1 MPALPRLRTGSPQLL
16 RGLRARL
23 VVGFLVV
30 AAVSALT
37 TALLTYQEA
46 RNAILQR
53 SQDIAVNDLRAQVN
67 SLAPELPVPPS
78 EADLDSLRVQL
89 ERSGK
94 SREWDIS
101 VHYSGARDSGDGSLG
116 GEVVVPAG
124 LKASVEKRHVPA
136 FQRVDR
142 GGDPWLLIGMPVR
155 QSDGR
160 ASALTVYAQLPLSA
174 EESNVEALVSAA
186 QRGALPVLVL
196 TVVLALLAAR
206 GVLRPVRGLRQAAGR
221 IAEGKLDTRLEVKGA
236 DEIADLSR
244 TFNDMAARLEES
256 MAELRRLESNSR
268 RFAADVSHELRTPLA
283 AMTAVTDVLDEDADS
298 LDPDT
303 ASAVRLISQETGKL
317 ARMVEDLMEVS
328 RFDAGAAA
336 LHLDEVDV
344 GETIRKTLQARA
356 WQKRVTAQLPA
367 DVRAGL
373 DPRRL
378 DVVVANLVGN
388 ALHHG
393 GEPVR
398 VRLHPPE
405 PGAERLLIEISD
417 SGPGIDPEVLPHVF
431 DRFYKADSAR
441 ARSEGSGLGL
451 AIAIENVRLHGG
463 SLRAANSP
471 EGGAVFTVDLPL
483 RHRREVTGPAR
494 GRCPV
499 VLLRALRPALRDP
512 AGEGAGRPGAGHRVA
527 DEGAEP
533 RGADARPVQRAA
545 EVPRFADRHHP
556 CGQCRDQPAD
566 EREAAGLRLA
576 EPVGVH
582 RGQCPGAR
590 EQAVGGGRR
599 DTGEQVRARGP
610 HGVRRQQC
618 VPRRGAQPDRN
629 RNRLRRGI
637 RRRQRHDRLGPGG
650 GGTGPGG
657 LSGRSADPSR
667 SSRGDGRAGTG
678 PHRRHRPAGPVRTR
692 RNRGRYSSTSPL
704 SRASGG
710 TPGGPSQLMS

>member
-1 MPALPRLRTGSPQLL
+1 MKRPRRWADLPRLRRGNAQLL

-78 EADLDSLRVQL
+78 QADLDSFRVQL

-94 SREWDIS
+94 SRDWDIS
-101 VHYSGARDSGDGSLG
+101 VHYRGVRDSGDGSLRG
-116 GEVVVPAG
+116 DVEIPAG
-124 LKASVEKRHVPA
+124 LKESVEKRHVPV

-155 QSDGR
+155 QSDGE
-160 ASALTVYAQLPLSA
+160 ASALSVYAQLPLYA

-196 TVVLALLAAR
+196 TVIPALLAAR

-221 IAEGKLDTRLEVKGA
+221 IAEGKLDTRLEVKGG
-236 DEIADLSR
+236 DELADLSR

-256 MAELRRLESNSR
+256 MAELRRLESNAR

-344 GETIRKTLQARA
+344 AETIRKTLQARA
-356 WQKRVTAQLPA
+356 WQKRVTAELPA
-367 DVRAGL
+367 GVRARL

-398 VRLHPPE
+398 VRLHAPE
-405 PGAERLLIEISD
+405 PDAERLLIEISD

-431 DRFYKADSAR
+431 ERFYKADSAR

-451 AIAIENVRLHGG
+451 AIAMENVRLHGG
-463 SLRAANSP
+463 VMRAANSP

-483 RHRREVTGPAR
+483 GHGGANDTAAEGSADAPDGPWETGQTPDDD
-494 GRCPV
+494 
-499 VLLRALRPALRDP
+499 RDDAHP
-512 AGEGAGRPGAGHRVA
+512 EA
-527 DEGAEP
+527 AEP
-533 RGADARPVQRAA
+533 GKESHV
-545 EVPRFADRHHP
+545 
-556 CGQCRDQPAD
+556 
-566 EREAAGLRLA
+566 
-576 EPVGVH
+576 
-582 RGQCPGAR
+582 
-590 EQAVGGGRR
+590 
-599 DTGEQVRARGP
+599 
-610 HGVRRQQC
+610 
-618 VPRRGAQPDRN
+618 
-629 RNRLRRGI
+629 
-637 RRRQRHDRLGPGG
+637 
-650 GGTGPGG
+650 
-657 LSGRSADPSR
+657 
-667 SSRGDGRAGTG
+667 
-678 PHRRHRPAGPVRTR
+678 
-692 RNRGRYSSTSPL
+692 
-704 SRASGG
+704 
-710 TPGGPSQLMS
+710 

>member
-1 MPALPRLRTGSPQLL
+1 MKRAGRRVPTGTLL

-30 AAVSALT
+30 AVLSALT

-53 SQDIAVNDLRAQVN
+53 SQDTAVNDLRAQVN

-78 EADLDSLRVQL
+78 EADLDFFRLQL

-94 SREWDIS
+94 SRDWDIS
-101 VHYSGARDSGDGSLG
+101 VHYRGVRDTEGSLRG
-116 GEVVVPAG
+116 GFEVPTG
-124 LKASVEKRHVPA
+124 LKESVEKRHVPA
-136 FQRVDR
+136 FQRVNR
-142 GGDPWLLIGMPVR
+142 GGDPLLLIGMPVR
-155 QSDGR
+155 QSDNR
-160 ASALTVYAQLPLSA
+160 ASALSVYAQLPLSA

-186 QRGALPVLVL
+186 QRGVVPVLVL

-236 DEIADLSR
+236 DELAELSR

-283 AMTAVTDVLDEDADS
+283 AMTAVTDVLDEDAES

-303 ASAVRLISQETGKL
+303 ASAIRLISQETGKL

-344 GETIRKTLQARA
+344 AETIRKTLQARA
-356 WQKRVTAQLPA
+356 WQQRVSADLPA
-367 DVRAGL
+367 DVRARL

-398 VRLHPPE
+398 VLLHAPQ
-405 PGAERLLIEISD
+405 PGADRLRIEISD

-451 AIAIENVRLHGG
+451 AIAQENIRLHGG
-463 SLRAANSP
+463 TLRAANSP
-471 EGGAVFTVDLPL
+471 GGGAVFTVELPL
-483 RHRREVTGPAR
+483 RQEEAGEPADAEGSGPPDDGWAAVETAMEPAADNDR
-494 GRCPV
+494 DG
-499 VLLRALRPALRDP
+499 ARPA
-512 AGEGAGRPGAGHRVA
+512 AGKANHV
-527 DEGAEP
+527 
-533 RGADARPVQRAA
+533 
-545 EVPRFADRHHP
+545 
-556 CGQCRDQPAD
+556 
-566 EREAAGLRLA
+566 
-576 EPVGVH
+576 
-582 RGQCPGAR
+582 
-590 EQAVGGGRR
+590 
-599 DTGEQVRARGP
+599 
-610 HGVRRQQC
+610 
-618 VPRRGAQPDRN
+618 
-629 RNRLRRGI
+629 
-637 RRRQRHDRLGPGG
+637 
-650 GGTGPGG
+650 
-657 LSGRSADPSR
+657 
-667 SSRGDGRAGTG
+667 
-678 PHRRHRPAGPVRTR
+678 
-692 RNRGRYSSTSPL
+692 
-704 SRASGG
+704 
-710 TPGGPSQLMS
+710 

>member
-1 MPALPRLRTGSPQLL
+1 MKRPRRWAALPRLGRGNPQLL

-37 TALLTYQEA
+37 TTLLTYQEA

-67 SLAPELPVPPS
+67 SLAPELPVPPTK
-78 EADLDSLRVQL
+78 ADLESFRSQL
-89 ERSGK
+89 ERSGA
-94 SREWDIS
+94 SRAWDIS
-101 VHYSGARDSGDGSLG
+101 VHYRGVGSRSSGGLPPHFAF
-116 GEVVVPAG
+116 PAG
-124 LKASVEKRHVPA
+124 LRESVEKRHVPV
-136 FQRVDR
+136 FQRVARD
-142 GGDPWLLIGMPVR
+142 GSPSLLIGMPVR
-155 QSDGR
+155 QTDGT
-160 ASALTVYAQLPLSA
+160 ASALSVYAKLPLDA
-174 EESNVEALVSAA
+174 EEGNVEALVSAA

-196 TVVLALLAAR
+196 TVIPALLAAR

-236 DEIADLSR
+236 DELADLSR

-256 MAELRRLESNSR
+256 MAELRRLESNAR

-283 AMTAVTDVLDEDADS
+283 AMSAVTDVLDEDADS

-344 GETIRKTLQARA
+344 AETIRKTLQARA
-356 WQKRVTAQLPA
+356 WQKRVATDLPA
-367 DVRAGL
+367 GVRARL

-398 VRLHPPE
+398 VRLHAPE
-405 PGAERLLIEISD
+405 PGADRLLVEISD

-431 DRFYKADSAR
+431 ERFYKADSAR

-451 AIAIENVRLHGG
+451 AIAMENVRLHGG
-463 SLRAANSP
+463 VMRAANSP

-483 RHRREVTGPAR
+483 RQGETPGLAAEGATGPPD
-494 GRCPV
+494 GD
-499 VLLRALRPALRDP
+499 RA
-512 AGEGAGRPGAGHRVA
+512 AGETA
-527 DEGAEP
+527 DEDRDG
-533 RGADARPVQRAA
+533 ARP
-545 EVPRFADRHHP
+545 
-556 CGQCRDQPAD
+556 
-566 EREAAGLRLA
+566 EAGK
-576 EPVGVH
+576 EN
-582 RGQCPGAR
+582 
-590 EQAVGGGRR
+590 
-599 DTGEQVRARGP
+599 
-610 HGVRRQQC
+610 HG
-618 VPRRGAQPDRN
+618 
-629 RNRLRRGI
+629 
-637 RRRQRHDRLGPGG
+637 
-650 GGTGPGG
+650 
-657 LSGRSADPSR
+657 
-667 SSRGDGRAGTG
+667 
-678 PHRRHRPAGPVRTR
+678 
-692 RNRGRYSSTSPL
+692 
-704 SRASGG
+704 
-710 TPGGPSQLMS
+710 

>member
-1 MPALPRLRTGSPQLL
+1 MKRAGRRVPTGTLL

-30 AAVSALT
+30 AVLSALT

-53 SQDIAVNDLRAQVN
+53 SQDTAVNDLRAQVN

-78 EADLDSLRVQL
+78 EADLDFFRLQV

-94 SREWDIS
+94 SRDWDIS
-101 VHYSGARDSGDGSLG
+101 VHYRGVRDTEGSLRG
-116 GEVVVPAG
+116 GFEVPTG
-124 LKASVEKRHVPA
+124 LKESVEKRHVPA
-136 FQRVDR
+136 FQRVNR

-155 QSDGR
+155 QSDNR
-160 ASALTVYAQLPLSA
+160 ASALSVYAQLPLSA

-186 QRGALPVLVL
+186 QRGVVPVLVL

-236 DEIADLSR
+236 DELAELSR

-283 AMTAVTDVLDEDADS
+283 AMTAVTDVLDEDAES

-344 GETIRKTLQARA
+344 AETIRKTLQARA
-356 WQKRVTAQLPA
+356 WQQRVTAELPA
-367 DVRAGL
+367 GVRARL

-398 VRLHPPE
+398 VLLHAPQ
-405 PGAERLLIEISD
+405 PGADRLRIEISD

-451 AIAIENVRLHGG
+451 AITQENIRLHGG
-463 SLRAANSP
+463 TLRAANSP
-471 EGGAVFTVDLPL
+471 GGGAVFTVELPL
-483 RHRREVTGPAR
+483 RQEE
-494 GRCPV
+494 
-499 VLLRALRPALRDP
+499 
-512 AGEGAGRPGAGHRVA
+512 AGE
-527 DEGAEP
+527 
-533 RGADARPVQRAA
+533 
-545 EVPRFADRHHP
+545 
-556 CGQCRDQPAD
+556 PAD
-566 EREAAGLRLA
+566 EEGSGPPDDGWAAAETNMEPAVDDDRDGARPAAGKA
-576 EPVGVH
+576 NPV
-582 RGQCPGAR
+582 
-590 EQAVGGGRR
+590 
-599 DTGEQVRARGP
+599 
-610 HGVRRQQC
+610 
-618 VPRRGAQPDRN
+618 
-629 RNRLRRGI
+629 
-637 RRRQRHDRLGPGG
+637 
-650 GGTGPGG
+650 
-657 LSGRSADPSR
+657 
-667 SSRGDGRAGTG
+667 
-678 PHRRHRPAGPVRTR
+678 
-692 RNRGRYSSTSPL
+692 
-704 SRASGG
+704 
-710 TPGGPSQLMS
+710 

>member
-1 MPALPRLRTGSPQLL
+1 MCDAAADEDRGHSAQPPLRPDRARFRLPLRSAVNRLAGRVPSRTLL

-37 TALLTYQEA
+37 TALLTYREA

-67 SLAPELPVPPS
+67 SLAPELTVPPTQ
-78 EADLDSLRVQL
+78 ADLDNFRVQL

-101 VHYSGARDSGDGSLG
+101 VHYRGVPDSDEG
-116 GEVVVPAG
+116 GLQRSVVIPAD

-136 FQRVDR
+136 FQRINR
-142 GGDPWLLIGMPVR
+142 AGSPWLLIGMPVR
-155 QSDGR
+155 QSDGQ
-160 ASALTVYAQLPLSA
+160 ASALSVYAQLPLSA
-174 EESNVEALVSAA
+174 EESNVEALVTAA
-186 QRGALPVLVL
+186 QRGALPVLILAVIP
-196 TVVLALLAAR
+196 ALLAAR

-236 DEIADLSR
+236 DELADLSR

-256 MAELRRLESNSR
+256 MAELRRLEANSR

-344 GETIRKTLQARA
+344 AETIRKTLQARA
-356 WQKRVTAQLPA
+356 WQKRVAADLPE
-367 DVRAGL
+367 DVRAQL

-398 VRLHPPE
+398 VVLHAPE
-405 PGAERLLIEISD
+405 PGADRLLIEVRD

-431 DRFYKADSAR
+431 ERFYKADSAR

-451 AIAIENVRLHGG
+451 AIAMENVRLHGG
-463 SLRAANSP
+463 VMRAANSP

-483 RHRREVTGPAR
+483 RQDE
-494 GRCPV
+494 
-499 VLLRALRPALRDP
+499 
-512 AGEGAGRPGAGHRVA
+512 PGAPGGTSDVS
-527 DEGAEP
+527 
-533 RGADARPVQRAA
+533 GADAADGPGRTDGADAADGTEGNRAA
-545 EVPRFADRHHP
+545 
-556 CGQCRDQPAD
+556 
-566 EREAAGLRLA
+566 
-576 EPVGVH
+576 
-582 RGQCPGAR
+582 
-590 EQAVGGGRR
+590 
-599 DTGEQVRARGP
+599 GEE
-610 HGVRRQQC
+610 
-618 VPRRGAQPDRN
+618 N
-629 RNRLRRGI
+629 
-637 RRRQRHDRLGPGG
+637 
-650 GGTGPGG
+650 
-657 LSGRSADPSR
+657 
-667 SSRGDGRAGTG
+667 DG
-678 PHRRHRPAGPVRTR
+678 
-692 RNRGRYSSTSPL
+692 
-704 SRASGG
+704 
-710 TPGGPSQLMS
+710 

>member
-1 MPALPRLRTGSPQLL
+1 MPLLGPGNPQLL

-30 AAVSALT
+30 AALSALT

-78 EADLDSLRVQL
+78 RADLDSLRVQL

-94 SREWDIS
+94 SRDWDIS
-101 VHYSGARDSGDGSLG
+101 VRYSGVRDTDEGDLRGS
-116 GEVVVPAG
+116 VVVPAG
-124 LKASVEKRHVPA
+124 LKESVEKRHVPA

-142 GGDPWLLIGMPVR
+142 SGDPWLLIGMPVR

-160 ASALTVYAQLPLSA
+160 ASALSVYAQLPLSA

-256 MAELRRLESNSR
+256 MAELRRLEANSR

-283 AMTAVTDVLDEDADS
+283 AMAAVTDVLDEDADS

-344 GETIRKTLQARA
+344 AETIRKTLQARA
-356 WQKRVTAQLPA
+356 WQKRVSADLPA
-367 DVRAGL
+367 NVRAGL

-398 VRLHPPE
+398 VRLYAPE
-405 PGAERLLIEISD
+405 PGADRLLIEISD

-451 AIAIENVRLHGG
+451 AIALENVRLHGG
-463 SLRAANSP
+463 SVRAANAP

-483 RHRREVTGPAR
+483 RHEE
-494 GRCPV
+494 
-499 VLLRALRPALRDP
+499 
-512 AGEGAGRPGAGHRVA
+512 AGEPAA
-527 DEGAEP
+527 DGSSGPPDDDWADDAWAT
-533 RGADARPVQRAA
+533 GDARAA
-545 EVPRFADRHHP
+545 DDA
-556 CGQCRDQPAD
+556 G
-566 EREAAGLRLA
+566 AAGERTA
-576 EPVGVH
+576 
-582 RGQCPGAR
+582 
-590 EQAVGGGRR
+590 
-599 DTGEQVRARGP
+599 DD
-610 HGVRRQQC
+610 
-618 VPRRGAQPDRN
+618 DR
-629 RNRLRRGI
+629 
-637 RRRQRHDRLGPGG
+637 
-650 GGTGPGG
+650 GGTRPE
-657 LSGRSADPSR
+657 
-667 SSRGDGRAGTG
+667 AGKET
-678 PHRRHRPAGPVRTR
+678 HA
-692 RNRGRYSSTSPL
+692 
-704 SRASGG
+704 
-710 TPGGPSQLMS
+710 

>member
-1 MPALPRLRTGSPQLL
+1 MKRPRRWASLPRLGRGNPQLL

-46 RNAILQR
+46 RNSILQS
-53 SQDIAVNDLRAQVN
+53 SQDTAVNDLRAQVN

-78 EADLDSLRVQL
+78 KADLESFRSEL
-89 ERSGK
+89 ERSGT
-94 SREWDIS
+94 SRSWDVS
-101 VHYSGARDSGDGSLG
+101 VHYRGVGNRSSAGL
-116 GEVVVPAG
+116 PAG
-124 LKASVEKRHVPA
+124 FVFPADLRESVEKRHVPV
-136 FQRVDR
+136 FQRAERD
-142 GGDPWLLIGMPVR
+142 GYPYLLIGMPVR
-155 QSDGR
+155 QTDGH
-160 ASALTVYAQLPLSA
+160 ASPLSVYAKLPLDT
-174 EESNVEALVSAA
+174 EETNVEALVSAA

-196 TVVLALLAAR
+196 TVIPALLAAR

-236 DEIADLSR
+236 DELADLSQ

-256 MAELRRLESNSR
+256 MAELRRLESNAR

-283 AMTAVTDVLDEDADS
+283 AMSAVTDVLDEDADS

-344 GETIRKTLQARA
+344 AETIRKTLQARA
-356 WQKRVTAQLPA
+356 WQKRVSADLPTG
-367 DVRAGL
+367 VRARL

-398 VRLHPPE
+398 VRLHTPE
-405 PGAERLLIEISD
+405 RGADRLLIEISD

-431 DRFYKADSAR
+431 ERFYKADSAR

-451 AIAIENVRLHGG
+451 AIAMENVRLHGG
-463 SLRAANSP
+463 VMRAANSP

-483 RHRREVTGPAR
+483 RHGE
-494 GRCPV
+494 
-499 VLLRALRPALRDP
+499 P
-512 AGEGAGRPGAGHRVA
+512 AGTATEKAAGPPDGAG
-527 DEGAEP
+527 
-533 RGADARPVQRAA
+533 AA
-545 EVPRFADRHHP
+545 EETADDN
-556 CGQCRDQPAD
+556 RDGTRP
-566 EREAAGLRLA
+566 EAGK
-576 EPVGVH
+576 ETHV
-582 RGQCPGAR
+582 
-590 EQAVGGGRR
+590 
-599 DTGEQVRARGP
+599 
-610 HGVRRQQC
+610 
-618 VPRRGAQPDRN
+618 
-629 RNRLRRGI
+629 
-637 RRRQRHDRLGPGG
+637 
-650 GGTGPGG
+650 
-657 LSGRSADPSR
+657 
-667 SSRGDGRAGTG
+667 
-678 PHRRHRPAGPVRTR
+678 
-692 RNRGRYSSTSPL
+692 
-704 SRASGG
+704 
-710 TPGGPSQLMS
+710 

>member
-1 MPALPRLRTGSPQLL
+1 MKRAGRRIPTGTML

-30 AAVSALT
+30 AALSALT

-53 SQDIAVNDLRAQVN
+53 SQDTAVNDLRAQVN
-67 SLAPELPVPPS
+67 SLAPELPTPPS
-78 EADLDSLRVQL
+78 RADLDFFRVQL

-94 SREWDIS
+94 SRDWDIS
-101 VHYSGARDSGDGSLG
+101 ARYRGVEDGGDSSLQG
-116 GEVVVPAG
+116 GFAVPAG
-124 LKASVEKRHVPA
+124 LKDSVEKRHVPA

-142 GGDPWLLIGMPVR
+142 GGEPWLLIGMPVR
-155 QSDGR
+155 QSDDR
-160 ASALTVYAQLPLSA
+160 ASALSVYAQVPLSA

-186 QRGALPVLVL
+186 QRGVVPVLVL

-221 IAEGKLDTRLEVKGA
+221 IAEGRLDTRLEVKGA
-236 DEIADLSR
+236 DELAELSR

-256 MAELRRLESNSR
+256 MAELRRLESNAR

-283 AMTAVTDVLDEDADS
+283 AMSAVTDVLDEDAGS

-344 GETIRKTLQARA
+344 AETIRKTLQARA
-356 WQKRVTAQLPA
+356 WQKRVAAELPA
-367 DVRAGL
+367 DVRARL

-398 VRLHPPE
+398 VVLHAPE
-405 PGAERLLIEISD
+405 PDADRLRIEILD

-451 AIAIENVRLHGG
+451 AIAQENIRLHGG
-463 SLRAANSP
+463 TLHAANCP
-471 EGGAVFTVDLPL
+471 DGGAVFTVELPL
-483 RHRREVTGPAR
+483 RHEE
-494 GRCPV
+494 
-499 VLLRALRPALRDP
+499 
-512 AGEGAGRPGAGHRVA
+512 AGEA
-527 DEGAEP
+527 DEEDSAPPQDAGAAAGP
-533 RGADARPVQRAA
+533 DAHDDRDDARP
-545 EVPRFADRHHP
+545 
-556 CGQCRDQPAD
+556 
-566 EREAAGLRLA
+566 AAGKA
-576 EPVGVH
+576 H
-582 RGQCPGAR
+582 R
-590 EQAVGGGRR
+590 
-599 DTGEQVRARGP
+599 
-610 HGVRRQQC
+610 
-618 VPRRGAQPDRN
+618 
-629 RNRLRRGI
+629 I
-637 RRRQRHDRLGPGG
+637 
-650 GGTGPGG
+650 
-657 LSGRSADPSR
+657 
-667 SSRGDGRAGTG
+667 
-678 PHRRHRPAGPVRTR
+678 
-692 RNRGRYSSTSPL
+692 
-704 SRASGG
+704 
-710 TPGGPSQLMS
+710 

>member
-1 MPALPRLRTGSPQLL
+1 MNRLGGRVPWRTLL

-37 TALLTYQEA
+37 TALLTYREA

-67 SLAPELPVPPS
+67 SLAPELTVPPAQ
-78 EADLDSLRVQL
+78 ADLNNFRVQL

-101 VHYSGARDSGDGSLG
+101 VHYRGVPDSDEGAVGRP
-116 GEVVVPAG
+116 VVIPAD

-136 FQRVDR
+136 FQRIDR
-142 GGDPWLLIGMPVR
+142 AGDPWLLIGMPVR
-155 QSDGR
+155 QSDGE
-160 ASALTVYAQLPLSA
+160 ASALSVYAQLPLWA
-174 EESNVEALVSAA
+174 EEENVEALVSAA

-196 TVVLALLAAR
+196 TVIPALLAAR

-236 DEIADLSR
+236 DELADLSR

-256 MAELRRLESNSR
+256 MAELRRLEANSR

-283 AMTAVTDVLDEDADS
+283 AMAAVTDVLDEDADS

-336 LHLDEVDV
+336 LHLYEVDV
-344 GETIRKTLQARA
+344 AETIRKTLQARA
-356 WQKRVTAQLPA
+356 WQQRVATELPE
-367 DVRAGL
+367 DVRARL

-398 VRLHPPE
+398 VVLHTPE
-405 PGAERLLIEISD
+405 PGADRLLIEISD

-431 DRFYKADSAR
+431 ERFYKADSAR

-451 AIAIENVRLHGG
+451 AIAMENVRLHGG
-463 SLRAANSP
+463 TMRAANSP
-471 EGGAVFTVDLPL
+471 DRGAVFTVDLPL
-483 RHRREVTGPAR
+483 RQDEPAETG
-494 GRCPV
+494 G
-499 VLLRALRPALRDP
+499 
-512 AGEGAGRPGAGHRVA
+512 AGEADGAGEASGAAETGGKSAGTPSGAGK
-527 DEGAEP
+527 
-533 RGADARPVQRAA
+533 
-545 EVPRFADRHHP
+545 
-556 CGQCRDQPAD
+556 
-566 EREAAGLRLA
+566 
-576 EPVGVH
+576 
-582 RGQCPGAR
+582 
-590 EQAVGGGRR
+590 EQ
-599 DTGEQVRARGP
+599 QV
-610 HGVRRQQC
+610 
-618 VPRRGAQPDRN
+618 
-629 RNRLRRGI
+629 
-637 RRRQRHDRLGPGG
+637 
-650 GGTGPGG
+650 
-657 LSGRSADPSR
+657 
-667 SSRGDGRAGTG
+667 
-678 PHRRHRPAGPVRTR
+678 
-692 RNRGRYSSTSPL
+692 
-704 SRASGG
+704 
-710 TPGGPSQLMS
+710 

>member
-1 MPALPRLRTGSPQLL
+1 MKRPGLRVPALPRLRGGNPQLL

-30 AAVSALT
+30 AALSALT

-78 EADLDSLRVQL
+78 QADLDSLRVQL

-101 VHYSGARDSGDGSLG
+101 VHYSGARDGSAQDGDVRDSGDGGLRG
-116 GEVVVPAG
+116 DVVIPAG

-142 GGDPWLLIGMPVR
+142 SGEPWLLIGMPVR

-160 ASALTVYAQLPLSA
+160 ASALTIYAQLPLSA

-356 WQKRVTAQLPA
+356 WQKRVTAELPA
-367 DVRAGL
+367 DVRAGI

-398 VRLHPPE
+398 VRLHAPE
-405 PGAERLLIEISD
+405 PGTDRLLIEISD

-451 AIAIENVRLHGG
+451 AIALENVRLHGG
-463 SLRAANSP
+463 SMRAANCP

-483 RHRREVTGPAR
+483 RHEE
-494 GRCPV
+494 
-499 VLLRALRPALRDP
+499 
-512 AGEGAGRPGAGHRVA
+512 AGE
-527 DEGAEP
+527 
-533 RGADARPVQRAA
+533 
-545 EVPRFADRHHP
+545 
-556 CGQCRDQPAD
+556 PAD
-566 EREAAGLRLA
+566 DG
-576 EPVGVH
+576 
-582 RGQCPGAR
+582 
-590 EQAVGGGRR
+590 
-599 DTGEQVRARGP
+599 
-610 HGVRRQQC
+610 
-618 VPRRGAQPDRN
+618 
-629 RNRLRRGI
+629 
-637 RRRQRHDRLGPGG
+637 
-650 GGTGPGG
+650 
-657 LSGRSADPSR
+657 SADPPDEAWAAGEPAADDDRGGVR
-667 SSRGDGRAGTG
+667 SAAKET
-678 PHRRHRPAGPVRTR
+678 HA
-692 RNRGRYSSTSPL
+692 
-704 SRASGG
+704 
-710 TPGGPSQLMS
+710 